1 MNPRSLVLIV
11 VAIAISAI
19 AAFVARSFMKEQPAE
34 AKVVEVVQKANT
46 VNVLVAAQNLPTGTI
61 VNQESVRT
69 QAWPQDALDERYMRA
84 DATPL
89 EDAVYGR
96 VVRSSL
102 LEGEPV
108 TAARLVGPGERGFLA
123 AVLTPGFR
131 AITVPINQ
139 TSGLAGFIFPG
150 DRVDMILTHQVQ
162 SNRDQTQR
170 VSETVLYNLRVLAI
184 DQRTDNQTNEPVPGS
199 TVTFEVKP
207 KIAEMVALVMQM
219 GNLSLSLRSLS
230 EQAEA
235 GTEASINEDF
245 IANTRSFT
253 QGSDISALLPE
264 VGARGNGSLVSVV
277 RGAAT
282 SNVDLGGL

>member
-230 EQAEA
+230 EQAEV

-264 VGARGNGSLVSVV
+264 VGARGNGALVSVA